1 MQEVIHCLDKHISI
15 VDKGHMACFGED
27 DHLGSRDLLMHR
39 LRQRGIAFV
48 VIAYV
53 YLGAP
58 RTTRQNRAM
67 AVVSAIFGVAV
78 LRLAGFVSIVA
89 GAHTAVMLSIQYVA
103 LALVFILGY
112 IAIDRG
118 MLIEPPAW
126 FTNLVAVMTER
137 IQRRF
142 ATS

>member
-1 MQEVIHCLDKHISI
+1 
-15 VDKGHMACFGED
+15 
-27 DHLGSRDLLMHR
+27 
-39 LRQRGIAFV
+39 
-48 VIAYV
+48 
-53 YLGAP
+53 
-58 RTTRQNRAM
+58 
-67 AVVSAIFGVAV
+67 
-78 LRLAGFVSIVA
+78 
-89 GAHTAVMLSIQYVA
+89 MLSIQYVA

-126 FTNLVAVMTER
+126 FTNFVAMVTER

>member
-1 MQEVIHCLDKHISI
+1 
-15 VDKGHMACFGED
+15 MA
-27 DHLGSRDLLMHR
+27 
-39 LRQRGIAFV
+39 
-48 VIAYV
+48 
-53 YLGAP
+53 
-58 RTTRQNRAM
+58 
-67 AVVSAIFGVAV
+67 GV
-78 LRLAGFVSIVA
+78 
-89 GAHTAVMLSIQYVA
+89 HTAVMLSIQYVA